1 MQQSHTVSNTHFTWN
16 SDKDHCQMPDGDNVY
31 FNLVKRDPNRD
42 AFRFLAN
49 RMPNCVLT
57 PDPRSLQQR
66 IQQFSKAELYHN
78 YDIAEI
84 IRGDFSRLFF
94 DIDVDNGVFTPEELD
109 YTLEQIKRI
118 LQLLQIPFKNLNG
131 AVEVSTRK
139 YKSIEPLIKDWL
151 DAFPQLLIIP
161 TSLNDKEF
169 SAHLYVYGY
178 YFPRNDLFHLFS
190 AGENQ
195 YIKDPT
201 FENHLSSYIDQS
213 VYVRAGAQKVF
224 RFPLSGKAIKH
235 RPCPPFSEQQLQI
248 VSQNLLAFVCTKTSI
263 DTQIITSENENYQLL
278 KAYLNQF
285 KGRNA
290 KRDTRR
296 LKKQDMQDEIEDDI
310 LQHERIS
317 KKYIARQTTHAL
329 WWRSLILQVKNYL
342 LSNPLATDDELF
354 DIFIQEEYQY
364 FSNSNNRKIRQPS
377 DVKSAIRE
385 ARECKYISIEDV
397 IDLTDQS
404 KPGEV
409 FSNKNNCI
417 QYTLEQFK
425 AKVQSIDGVT
435 IPEFCKLM
443 YFTFGFFTR
452 SDSEK
457 SSVLSILY
465 TETKEKR
472 IVIKGYEEFLKSL
485 KPSPINVRLLRQ
497 ITKIDN
503 RCKPPEEKKEL
514 VLQTI
519 PLTTAFNYFDKYKQR
534 FYDFRLCAENIPDQ
548 LKYFSLYSNPTSAPK
563 TPIPQGID
571 EILNILATEKSDE
584 KDKDFVVNV
593 EKKEY
598 ILNWFA
604 YLLQHPESRNA
615 VCLQISTVQ
624 GVGKNLLSNAVCD
637 YLGSF
642 FSEPSKDIDKIIG
655 TYNGGIDN
663 KLLIVMN
670 EVNTKEKNVDL
681 LKAVI
686 TEDTIQINVKY
697 GMQYTGLN
705 CANYVIYTNHE
716 DTKTISNGDRRFT
729 YIKSYGLP
737 KPKSFYASICEP
749 GKEGHLKPE
758 IRKQF
763 INHLLSRDLTNY
775 KPNEAQEFDKKKIF
789 EKREDS
795 RSAIYRCLVQILQS
809 PQYPKDYI
817 LQKDFIELVQKA
829 IMSFEQDVFFKK
841 FGIESLKGIDEQI
854 RAELNNKQTIFTEK
868 VLSSIISWDDE
879 SVIEKYKSNKHDET
893 KDKRVIALR
902 TPKVHSSETF
912 QIQLPATQP
921 SIPKPLPVP
930 KPKRTKH
937 AAPIEIDHSIPQMNS
952 SEIEYVPEDFDSN
965 LQPEEEIEYVPED
978 FEM

>member
-1 MQQSHTVSNTHFTWN
+1 MQKTQTVSNTHFTWN
-16 SDKDHCQMPDGDNVY
+16 SDKDHCPMPDGDNVY

-42 AFRFLAN
+42 AFRFSSN
-49 RMPNCVLT
+49 RMPNCVL
-57 PDPRSLQQR
+57 SQLNQQK

-118 LQLLQIPFKNLNG
+118 LQLLQIPFTNLNG

-139 YKSIEPLIKDWL
+139 YNSIEPLIKDWL

-248 VSQNLLAFVCTKTSI
+248 VSQNLLAFVCTKTPI

-296 LKKQDMQDEIEDDI
+296 MKKQDMQDELEDDI

-397 IDLTDQS
+397 IDLTDHS
-404 KPGEV
+404 KPDDT

-417 QYTLEQFK
+417 QYTIDQFK
-425 AKVQSIDGVT
+425 AKVQGIDGIT

-443 YFTFGFFTR
+443 YFTFAFFTR

-457 SSVLSILY
+457 SSVLNILY

-472 IVIKGYEEFLKSL
+472 IVIKGYEEFIRML
-485 KPSPINVRLLRQ
+485 KPSPINVRLIRE

-503 RCKPPEEKKEL
+503 RFNPPEEKKEM
-514 VLQTI
+514 VVQSV
-519 PLTTAFNYFDKYKQR
+519 PLITAFNLFDKYKQR
-534 FYDFRLCAENIPDQ
+534 FYDFRLCAENSDI
-548 LKYFSLYSNPTSAPK
+548 KYFSLYSNPTSAPK

-584 KDKDFVVNV
+584 ADKDFVVNV

-670 EVNTKEKNVDL
+670 EVDTKQKNVDL

-705 CANYVIYTNHE
+705 CANYLIYTNHE
-716 DTKTISNGDRRFT
+716 DTKTISSGDRRFT

-775 KPNEAQEFDKKKIF
+775 KPNEPQEFDKKKLF

-809 PQYPKDYI
+809 KEYPKDYI

-829 IMSFEQDVFFKK
+829 IMSFEQDIFFKK

-854 RAELNNKQTIFTEK
+854 RAELNNKQTTFTEK
-868 VLSSIISWDDE
+868 TLNSIINWDDE
-879 SVIEKYKSNKHDET
+879 GIIEKYKSNKRDET
-893 KDKRVIALR
+893 RNKKVIALR
-902 TPKVHSSETF
+902 TPKVQSSETS
-912 QIQLPATQP
+912 QSSSDPQLPASQP
-921 SIPKPLPVP
+921 SSPQNIPKPLPVQ

-937 AAPIEIDHSIPQMNS
+937 AAPILEDSIPQPEEDEQMNS
-952 SEIEYVPEDFDSN
+952 
-965 LQPEEEIEYVPED
+965 EEIEYVPED
-978 FEM
+978 FEL

>member
-1 MQQSHTVSNTHFTWN
+1 
-16 SDKDHCQMPDGDNVY
+16 MPDGDNVY

-42 AFRFLAN
+42 AFRFSSN
-49 RMPNCVLT
+49 RMPNCVL
-57 PDPRSLQQR
+57 SQFNQQR

-118 LQLLQIPFKNLNG
+118 LQLLQIPFTNLNG

-139 YKSIEPLIKDWL
+139 YSSIEPLIKDWL

-195 YIKDPT
+195 YIKDPS

-263 DTQIITSENENYQLL
+263 DTQIITSENENYQML

-290 KRDTRR
+290 KRDTRKM
-296 LKKQDMQDEIEDDI
+296 KKQDMQDELEDDI

-397 IDLTDQS
+397 IDLTDHS
-404 KPGEV
+404 KPDDT

-417 QYTLEQFK
+417 QYTIDQFK
-425 AKVQSIDGVT
+425 AKVQGIDGIT

-443 YFTFGFFTR
+443 YFTFAFFTR

-457 SSVLSILY
+457 SSVLNILY

-472 IVIKGYEEFLKSL
+472 IVIKGYEEFIRML
-485 KPSPINVRLLRQ
+485 KPSPINVRLIRE

-503 RCKPPEEKKEL
+503 RFNPPEEKKEM
-514 VLQTI
+514 VVQSV
-519 PLTTAFNYFDKYKQR
+519 PLITAFNLFDKYKQR
-534 FYDFRLCAENIPDQ
+534 FYDFRLCAENSDI
-548 LKYFSLYSNPTSAPK
+548 KYFSLYSNPTSAPK

-584 KDKDFVVNV
+584 ADKDFVVNV

-670 EVNTKEKNVDL
+670 EVDTKQKNVDL

-705 CANYVIYTNHE
+705 CANYLIYTNHE
-716 DTKTISNGDRRFT
+716 DTKTISSGDRRFT

-775 KPNEAQEFDKKKIF
+775 KPNEPQEFDKKKLF

-809 PQYPKDYI
+809 KEYPKDYI

-829 IMSFEQDVFFKK
+829 IMSFEQDIFFKN

-854 RAELNNKQTIFTEK
+854 RAELNNKQTTFTEK
-868 VLSSIISWDDE
+868 TLNSIINWDDE
-879 SVIEKYKSNKHDET
+879 GIIEKYKSNKRDET
-893 KDKRVIALR
+893 RNKKVIALR
-902 TPKVHSSETF
+902 TPKVQSSEISQSF
-912 QIQLPATQP
+912 SDPQLPAPQP
-921 SIPKPLPVP
+921 QPQPQSQVQLSTPQTFGKVDIPKVT

-937 AAPIEIDHSIPQMNS
+937 AAPILEDSLPQPVEDEQMNS
-952 SEIEYVPEDFDSN
+952 
-965 LQPEEEIEYVPED
+965 EEIEYVPED
-978 FEM
+978 FEL

>member
-1 MQQSHTVSNTHFTWN
+1 
-16 SDKDHCQMPDGDNVY
+16 MPDGDNVY

-42 AFRFLAN
+42 AFRFSSN
-49 RMPNCVLT
+49 RMPNCVL
-57 PDPRSLQQR
+57 SQSNQQR

-118 LQLLQIPFKNLNG
+118 LQLLQIPFTNLNG

-139 YKSIEPLIKDWL
+139 YSSIEPLIKDWL

-195 YIKDPT
+195 YIKDPS

-263 DTQIITSENENYQLL
+263 DTQIITSENENYQML

-290 KRDTRR
+290 KRDTRKM
-296 LKKQDMQDEIEDDI
+296 KKQDMQDELEDDI

-397 IDLTDQS
+397 IDLTDHS
-404 KPGEV
+404 KPDDT

-417 QYTLEQFK
+417 QYTIDQFK
-425 AKVQSIDGVT
+425 AKVQGIDGIT

-443 YFTFGFFTR
+443 YFTFAFFTR

-457 SSVLSILY
+457 SSVLNILY

-472 IVIKGYEEFLKSL
+472 IVIKGYEEFIRML
-485 KPSPINVRLLRQ
+485 KPSPINVRLIRE

-503 RCKPPEEKKEL
+503 RFNPPEEKKEM
-514 VLQTI
+514 VVQSV
-519 PLTTAFNYFDKYKQR
+519 PLITAFNLFDKYKQR
-534 FYDFRLCAENIPDQ
+534 FYDFRLCAENSDI
-548 LKYFSLYSNPTSAPK
+548 KYFSLYSNPTSAPK

-584 KDKDFVVNV
+584 ADKDFVVNV

-670 EVNTKEKNVDL
+670 EVDTKQKNVDL

-705 CANYVIYTNHE
+705 CANYLIYTNHE
-716 DTKTISNGDRRFT
+716 DTKTISSGDRRFT

-775 KPNEAQEFDKKKIF
+775 KPNEPQEFDKKKLF

-809 PQYPKDYI
+809 KEYPKDYI

-829 IMSFEQDVFFKK
+829 IMSFEQDIFFKN

-854 RAELNNKQTIFTEK
+854 RAELNNKQTTFTEK
-868 VLSSIISWDDE
+868 TLNSIINWDDE
-879 SVIEKYKSNKHDET
+879 GIIEKYKSNKRDET
-893 KDKRVIALR
+893 RNKKVIALR
-902 TPKVHSSETF
+902 TPKVQSSEISQSF
-912 QIQLPATQP
+912 SDPQLPAPQP
-921 SIPKPLPVP
+921 QPQPQSQVQLSTPQTFGKVDIPKVT

-937 AAPIEIDHSIPQMNS
+937 AAPILEDSLPQPVEDEQMNS
-952 SEIEYVPEDFDSN
+952 
-965 LQPEEEIEYVPED
+965 EEIEYVPED
-978 FEM
+978 FEL

>member
-1 MQQSHTVSNTHFTWN
+1 MQQTQTVSNTHFTWN

-42 AFRFLAN
+42 AFRFSSN
-49 RMPNCVLT
+49 RMPNCVLSQ
-57 PDPRSLQQR
+57 DPR
-66 IQQFSKAELYHN
+66 IYQQFSKAELYHN

-94 DIDVDNGVFTPEELD
+94 DIDVDNGVFTSEELD

-118 LQLLQIPFKNLNG
+118 LQLLQIPFTNLNG

-139 YKSIEPLIKDWL
+139 YSSIEPLIKDWL

-195 YIKDPT
+195 YIKDPS

-263 DTQIITSENENYQLL
+263 DTQIITSENENYQML

-296 LKKQDMQDEIEDDI
+296 MKKQDMQDELEDDI

-397 IDLTDQS
+397 IDLTDHS
-404 KPGEV
+404 KPDDT

-417 QYTLEQFK
+417 QYTIDQFK
-425 AKVQSIDGVT
+425 AKVQGIDGIT

-443 YFTFGFFTR
+443 YFTFAFFTR

-457 SSVLSILY
+457 SSVLNILY

-472 IVIKGYEEFLKSL
+472 IVIKGYEEFIRML
-485 KPSPINVRLLRQ
+485 KPSPINVRLIRE

-503 RCKPPEEKKEL
+503 RFNPPEERKEM
-514 VLQTI
+514 VVQSV
-519 PLTTAFNYFDKYKQR
+519 PLITAFNLFDKYKQR
-534 FYDFRLCAENIPDQ
+534 FYDFRLCAENSDI
-548 LKYFSLYSNPTSAPK
+548 KYFSLYSNPTSAPK

-584 KDKDFVVNV
+584 ADKDFVVNV

-670 EVNTKEKNVDL
+670 EVDTKQKNVDL

-705 CANYVIYTNHE
+705 CANYLIYTNHE
-716 DTKTISNGDRRFT
+716 DTKTISSGDRRFT

-775 KPNEAQEFDKKKIF
+775 KPNEPQEFDKKKLF

-809 PQYPKDYI
+809 KEYPKDYI

-829 IMSFEQDVFFKK
+829 IMSFEQDIFFKN

-854 RAELNNKQTIFTEK
+854 RAELNNKQTTFTEK
-868 VLSSIISWDDE
+868 TLNSIINWDDE
-879 SVIEKYKSNKHDET
+879 GIIEKYKSNKRDET
-893 KDKRVIALR
+893 RNKKVIALR
-902 TPKVHSSETF
+902 TPKNAP
-912 QIQLPATQP
+912 QIQPQIQPQSQPQIQTAPQLPAVQLPTPQTFGKVD
-921 SIPKPLPVP
+921 IPKAT
-930 KPKRTKH
+930 KTKRTKH
-937 AAPIEIDHSIPQMNS
+937 AAPILEDSIPEPEEDEQMNS
-952 SEIEYVPEDFDSN
+952 
-965 LQPEEEIEYVPED
+965 EEIEYVPED
-978 FEM
+978 FEL